1 MDRTKTDALM
11 EQTEQEHAEGD
22 PERAEVISCA
32 RRFKSS
38 WIDLASALTRVRRVG
53 QWKRWGY
60 DSFEHYAKAELHL
73 RQETV
78 EKLTGSFLFLQKHA
92 PRVLER
98 DAVTSSIPSYQ
109 AVDFLRRADEADS
122 APRETV
128 GEIHRLVL
136 DEGAP
141 LASVAR
147 QYKDVVFPISD
158 ADRRARDAATLK
170 AAAIRLR
177 DLLPETKAVPKKL
190 ANDVAASMERLL
202 AALDQAA
209 TQAA

>member
-1 MDRTKTDALM
+1 MERTEREYAT
-11 EQTEQEHAEGD
+11 GD

-38 WIDLASALTRVRRVG
+38 WIDLASALTRIRRGG
-53 QWKRWGY
+53 QWKRWGHG
-60 DSFEHYAKAELHL
+60 SFEDYAKTELHL
-73 RQETV
+73 RRETV

-98 DAVTSSIPSYQ
+98 DGVASSIPSYQ
-109 AVDFLRRADEADS
+109 AVDFLRRADEADD
-122 APRETV
+122 APRDAV

-158 ADRRARDAATLK
+158 EDRRARDAATLK
-170 AAAIRLR
+170 AAAVRLR
-177 DLLPETKAVPKKL
+177 DLLPETKAVQKKL
-190 ANDVAASMERLL
+190 ANEVAASVERLVE
-202 AALDQAA
+202 ALNRDAIQAA
-209 TQAA
+209 

>member
-1 MDRTKTDALM
+1 VDRTKTDVIM
-11 EQTEQEHAEGD
+11 EQAEREHATRD
-22 PERAEVISCA
+22 PERAEIVSCA

-38 WIDLASALTRVRRVG
+38 WIDLASALTRVRRGG

-60 DSFEHYAKAELHL
+60 DSFEHYAKTELHL

-78 EKLTGSFLFLQKHA
+78 DKLTGSFLFLQRNA

-98 DAVTSSIPSYQ
+98 DAIATSIPSYQ
-109 AVDFLRRADEADS
+109 AVDFLRRAEEADG
-122 APRETV
+122 APREAI
-128 GEIHRLVL
+128 GEIQRLVL

-170 AAAIRLR
+170 AAAVRLR

-190 ANDVAASMERLL
+190 ANEVAASVERLL
-202 AALDQAA
+202 AALDQGA